1 MNHAF
6 RSYSLFTITYSL
18 NRNGQA
24 ARSTRA
30 TARRRRYISAKHRWI
45 SGDLQ
50 VFAARSA
57 SAPYQ
62 READVAMASRH
73 CATRSI
79 ITPASRRG
87 CGSCCFRGLRAA
99 KAFRVPRRRAFVS
112 RGLPGTEG
120 WNGAAAFDE
129 GRGTGGP
136 NGGQWT
142 ASSAF
147 RSKRRRAIPAAEPPG
162 RPRGSWSRVAQCIY
176 RYPLPHPQT
185 ISLVCERTIWYI
197 VSRAVGSAKEAR
209 FNRYASESTD

>member
-6 RSYSLFTITYSL
+6 RSYSLSTITYSL
-18 NRNGQA
+18 NRTGQA

-30 TARRRRYISAKHRWI
+30 TARRRRYI
-45 SGDLQ
+45 GN
-50 VFAARSA
+50 
-57 SAPYQ
+57 PC

-73 CATRSI
+73 CTTWPI

-129 GRGTGGP
+129 GRGSWKAKWRSMDGKFDLQVKTATRHSSGGAARQAP
-136 NGGQWT
+136 WFVV
-142 ASSAF
+142 ARSAVNYE
-147 RSKRRRAIPAAEPPG
+147 AA
-162 RPRGSWSRVAQCIY
+162 RY
-176 RYPLPHPQT
+176 RMDQG
-185 ISLVCERTIWYI
+185 IGNSDE
-197 VSRAVGSAKEAR
+197 
-209 FNRYASESTD
+209 